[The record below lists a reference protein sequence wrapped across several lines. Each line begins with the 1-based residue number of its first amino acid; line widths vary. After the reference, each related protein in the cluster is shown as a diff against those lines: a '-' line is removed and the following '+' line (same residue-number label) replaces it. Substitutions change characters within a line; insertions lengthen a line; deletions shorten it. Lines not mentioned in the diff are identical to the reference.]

1 MKAEMDHWTCRRP
14 CAWCNSYVVFELQI
28 ESLLMK
34 AQMDHWTVMFPEVQ
48 PHNVSLHDYVDKT
61 VSLPLSGS
69 WNPNAE
75 ADLVKV

>member
-1 MKAEMDHWTCRRP
+1 
-14 CAWCNSYVVFELQI
+14 
-28 ESLLMK
+28 MK